1 MHDTRKTMPGE
12 HGQDHHGEVESL
24 AAQVLSALA
33 QRSGQSGAA
42 PDAALLDRFCADI
55 LRGETS
61 LQTDSV
67 SELRRHG
74 VDVVTILDGYIP
86 AAARELGER
95 WCRDELSFAD
105 VTIGAARLQAILRE
119 LSAPWVTDALTA
131 ADAPNVML
139 IVPLE
144 EFHTLGGMTAASQL
158 RRMGISVCLCLGQSE
173 EEVLQK
179 VASRRFDM
187 IAISVSCRQKLDSAR
202 RLVGELRAHA
212 GDGVPIV
219 IGGRVVEAADDVC
232 ALTGADHATVDA
244 REALK
249 LCGVRV
255 PVPAADDRQARI

>member
-1 MHDTRKTMPGE
+1 MHDTRKTMTPD
-12 HGQDHHGEVESL
+12 QDTDRHDEVESL

-33 QRSGQSGAA
+33 QRSGQSGHS
-42 PDAALLDRFCADI
+42 LDETMLANFCADI
-55 LRGETS
+55 LRGGKS
-61 LQTDSV
+61 IHTDSIA
-67 SELRRHG
+67 ELRRNG
-74 VDVVTILDGYIP
+74 ADVSAILDGYIP

-119 LSAPWVTDALTA
+119 LSAPWVTDAMTP

-144 EFHTLGGMTAASQL
+144 EYHTLGGMTATSQL

-173 EEVLQK
+173 DEILQK

-187 IAISVSCRQKLDSAR
+187 IAISVSCRHKLDAAR
-202 RLVGELRAHA
+202 RLVGQLRAAAEDH
-212 GDGVPIV
+212 VPIV
-219 IGGRVVEAADDVC
+219 IGGRVAEGEDDVC
-232 ALTGADHATVDA
+232 ALTGADHATADP

-255 PVPAADDRQARI
+255 PVPAAHDRLARN